1 MEYLSRRKFL
11 QRFCEV
17 SCLWSCPSG
26 WPLGSGEL
34 LRAAQAWAGEGTPK
48 EVMFYRRLEGGRIEC
63 GICPRRCEVAP
74 GERGFCGNKEN
85 RGGKYYLL
93 AYNQVCAAHVDPIE
107 KKPLFHYLPGTV
119 AFSIATAGCN
129 IRCKFCQ
136 NWEISQSRPEDLSY
150 QELSAAQVVEVS
162 KRQQAPTI
170 AFTYSEPTVFYTY
183 MYDVAAAARQER
195 VGSVMISNGFM
206 NEEPL
211 RQLCR
216 QLTAVKVDLKAFSE
230 KFYREV
236 CAGELE
242 PVLATLTRLKSIG
255 IWFEI
260 VNLLIPT
267 LNDDLGEL
275 KRMCEWIKANLGPEV
290 PVHFTRFHP
299 LYQLQNLPPTPIKSL
314 EAARGIA
321 MEAGMHYPYVGNVL
335 GHPGESTYCP
345 KCKKVVL
352 GRVGYTITEN
362 NLDEGKCKS
371 CGRPIAGIFRKEQVF
386 AEA

>member
-1 MEYLSRRKFL
+1 MERLSRRKFI
-11 QRFCEV
+11 QRLIEA
-17 SCLWSCPSG
+17 SCLCSCTSG
-26 WPLGSGEL
+26 WPLSSGGL
-34 LRAAQAWAGEGTPK
+34 IRAAQAWAGEGTPK

-63 GICPRRCEVAP
+63 GICPRRCQVDP

-93 AYNQVCAAHVDPIE
+93 TYNQVCAAHVDPIE
-107 KKPLFHYLPGTV
+107 KKPFFHYLPGTV

-129 IRCKFCQ
+129 LRCKFCQ
-136 NWEISQSRPEDLSY
+136 NWEISQSRPEEVSY
-150 QELSAAQVVEVS
+150 QELTSRRAVEVC
-162 KRQQAPTI
+162 RRHHAPTI
-170 AFTYSEPTVFYTY
+170 AFTYGEPTVFYSY
-183 MYDVAAAARQER
+183 MHEVAAAARAAG

-211 RQLCR
+211 RELCTK
-216 QLTAVKVDLKAFSE
+216 LTAVKIDLKAFTD

-242 PVLATLTRLKSIG
+242 AVLATLTRLKAIG

-267 LNDDLGEL
+267 LNDDPQDLR
-275 KRMCEWIKANLGPEV
+275 RMCEWIKANLGPEV

-299 LYQLQNLPPTPIKSL
+299 LYQLQTLPPTPLKSL
-314 EAARGIA
+314 ETARGIA
-321 MEAGMHYPYVGNVL
+321 LESGLQYAYVGNVF

-345 KCKKVVL
+345 SCKKVVI
-352 GRVGYTITEN
+352 GRVGHEITEN
-362 NLDEGKCKS
+362 NLNEGTCKF
-371 CGRPIAGIFRKEQVF
+371 CRRPIAGIFRKEQVF
-386 AEA
+386 A